1 MPHSDMPPLP
11 AALADRLAGANWHD
25 VSIGYS
31 GVRIFR
37 VIPPGQPPSYL
48 KAATPPMSEELAAER
63 DRLEWLRG
71 KLPVPTVEA
80 FAAADEHTFLLLSEV
95 PGAMACDPVFAD
107 DLPALVR
114 LLADGMRQLHRLD
127 IADCPFDMRLD
138 AQLARAEQ
146 RLRAGAVD
154 ESDFDEDR
162 LGIAADDLFA
172 QLLRDRPA
180 SEDLVFTHGDYC
192 LPNILID
199 RDQRR
204 ISGFVDL
211 SRAGVA
217 DRYQDL
223 ALAARSLAYNFGPGY
238 ASLLWEAYR
247 LRNPDEAKI
256 AYYQLLDE
264 FF

>member
-1 MPHSDMPPLP
+1 MTSRRCPPLP
-11 AALADRLAGANWHD
+11 AVLADRLADAAWHD
-25 VSIGYS
+25 VSFGYS
-31 GVRIFR
+31 GVRVFR
-37 VIPPGQPPSYL
+37 VVPPGQPPSYL
-48 KAATPPMSEELAAER
+48 KLAAPPVSEELAAER

-71 KLPVPTVEA
+71 KLPVPAVAA
-80 FAAADEHTFLLLSEV
+80 FAVTDEHTFLLLSEV
-95 PGAMACDPVFAD
+95 PGVMACDPACAD
-107 DLPALVR
+107 DLPELVR
-114 LLADGMRQLHRLD
+114 LLADGLRQLHQVD

-146 RLRAGAVD
+146 RVQAGLVA

-162 LGIAADDLFA
+162 LGMRAADLFE

-180 SEDLVFTHGDYC
+180 AEDLVFTHGDYC
-192 LPNILID
+192 LPNIMID
-199 RDQRR
+199 RDHHG

-223 ALAARSLAYNFGPGY
+223 ALAARSLVYNFGPGNV
-238 ASLLWEAYR
+238 SLLWDAYG
-247 LRNPDEAKI
+247 LSNPDEAKI